1 MHTDQNK
8 CDHDSLLEAV
18 LLIYAVPDPPGFWSF
33 IAGETLR
40 VQQEIN
46 ILWFRWVLIWEKKKI
61 NKKNQWCCLWRM
73 TKTYWSCSPMCT
85 NYQAAQI
92 KSRLFDQTNKLPS
105 NMQKRSDSSS
115 CFFHSWSAW
124 SVSSLHRETLSENS
138 RKKRS
143 KSNLGYSWVI
153 EGATLLT
160 QTLEN
165 RWRLQVS
172 LPSHISL
179 YPH

>member
-1 MHTDQNK
+1 MWPWLFTWSSSPHICCSRSARLLVLYSRWNAPGSAGDRHTVIQVSP
-8 CDHDSLLEAV
+8 H
-18 LLIYAVPDPPGFWSF
+18 
-33 IAGETLR
+33 LR
-40 VQQEIN
+40 KEK
-46 ILWFRWVLIWEKKKI
+46 KKKI
-61 NKKNQWCCLWRM
+61 NDAACGA
-73 TKTYWSCSPMCT
+73 YWSCSPMCT
-85 NYQAAQI
+85 NYQAPQI
-92 KSRLFDQTNKLPS
+92 KSRLFEQTKKLPS

-138 RKKRS
+138 HKKRS

-153 EGATLLT
+153 EGTTLLT
-160 QTLEN
+160 PTLEN
-165 RWRLQVS
+165 RWQLQVS